1 MVVVHNHNNNNN
13 DETRIRPSKLS
24 NDTAPTT
31 TTTTTTTS
39 ILYSERR
46 DDIQTKSFSVANRH
60 RNKSQQLR
68 ISNPMR
74 RTKRKRQ
81 RSNFNKYNDESFL
94 WLFLRVGFVVCFIGY
109 TSYQTYHRLFHVQQQ
124 QQQQTSIS
132 TDDDNDMM
140 SFVNTDTSSSSIQH
154 PEQPQLFQLKHD
166 AFRNGQ
172 TSLGSEFL
180 NEWNVSTYA
189 LQFDAYAIAELYAQQ
204 QQQQSHLKQPDDSH
218 QTTNDLTLFW
228 QAAAGL
234 RTQFAELYG
243 GTNAARAILDR
254 ATTTFGGGGGGDTSH
269 DPDRATATT
278 STTTTALLPVLPS
291 DLSVT
296 ACRIWSSRQTASTA
310 SRIDTGHNGDI
321 RSDNIPTFRF
331 AFGGYSVTVG
341 RGNLFSQSFPFIME
355 QQLQTVFSLLG
366 IQLLVRNAA
375 M

>member
-24 NDTAPTT
+24 NDTAPT

-124 QQQQTSIS
+124 QQQQQQTSIS

-154 PEQPQLFQLKHD
+154 PEQPQLFQSKHD

-172 TSLGSEFL
+172 TSLGSEFP

-189 LQFDAYAIAELYAQQ
+189 LQFDAYAIAELYAQQQ

-254 ATTTFGGGGGGDTSH
+254 ATTTFGGGGDTSH